1 MPKLKLT
8 KRTIDRLNVPEEG
21 AARHYDTD
29 FRGLGLKVFC
39 SGRKTFFYEFKSP
52 ETSTRR
58 RMTIGVYNPM
68 TLKQAQERS
77 IEIAGEISQGFDPL
91 EKRKKKQDEQSFSQW
106 IGTYMSEV
114 RIGRRSAGEI
124 NRYLLMAENEW
135 GKRKL
140 GSIHRDDVKRLRQKI
155 APRGNAT
162 ANRWL
167 AHLSAC
173 FEEAVRTDLL
183 ESNPV
188 RGIEPLEENPPRRR
202 VLSDNELER
211 LLIALSELGDPFVK
225 AAFSLIID
233 YGVRRSEV
241 LEAQWDDIDLDSAT
255 WSIPRPKLTRRR
267 KYRPLPRVIALLP
280 ETVALLGGLPRM
292 GPYVIPGRNPDHR
305 RYDLKKPWQKLKA
318 AADLKDVTIHDLRR
332 TFGLRAAKAAGLY
345 TASKLLGHSSYVTT
359 ERVYAPF
366 GLDDQREEAK
376 KVPRPASVVPFSRRD
391 AGSGTNSKRKGHA

>member
-8 KRTIDRLNVPEEG
+8 KRSIDRLSIPEKG
-21 AARHYDTD
+21 AVRHSDTE

-52 ETSTRR
+52 ETGTRR
-58 RMTIGVYNPM
+58 RMTIGAYNPM

-77 IEIAGEISQGFDPL
+77 IEIAGEISQGCDPL
-91 EKRKKKQDEQSFSQW
+91 EERKKKQNEQSFSQW
-106 IGTYMSEV
+106 IVTYMRDVS
-114 RIGRRSAGEI
+114 ISHRSSDEI
-124 NRYLLMAENEW
+124 NRYLLMAEDEW

-155 APRGNAT
+155 SPRGNAT

-188 RGIEPLEENPPRRR
+188 RGIEPLEENPPRSR
-202 VLSDNELER
+202 VLSDIEMER
-211 LLIALSELGDPFVK
+211 LLTALSDMSDPFIK

-241 LEAQWDDIDLDSAT
+241 LNAQWDDIDLDNAT

-267 KYRPLPRVIALLP
+267 KYRPQPRVIALLP
-280 ETVALLGGLPRM
+280 ETVALIGSLPRM
-292 GPYVIPGRNPDHR
+292 GPYLIPGRNPDQG
-305 RYDLKKPWQKLKA
+305 RYDLKKPWEKLKA
-318 AADLKDVTIHDLRR
+318 EAELRDVTIHDLRR

-345 TASKLLGHSSYVTT
+345 TASKLLGHSSFVTT

-376 KVPRPASVVPFSRRD
+376 KVPRPASVVPFPVAQED
-391 AGSGTNSKRKGHA
+391 